1 MHLKK
6 FYLCNYMN
14 YELISF
20 IIEVFFIIYI
30 NWNIKKKISI
40 AIGIRWI
47 TQYIFICIF
56 KKKDEKILMKV
67 FFNKIEWNWLQ

>member
-1 MHLKK
+1 
-6 FYLCNYMN
+6 MN

-40 AIGIRWI
+40 AIVDESHNIYF
-47 TQYIFICIF
+47 YIYF
-56 KKKDEKILMKV
+56 
-67 FFNKIEWNWLQ
+67 